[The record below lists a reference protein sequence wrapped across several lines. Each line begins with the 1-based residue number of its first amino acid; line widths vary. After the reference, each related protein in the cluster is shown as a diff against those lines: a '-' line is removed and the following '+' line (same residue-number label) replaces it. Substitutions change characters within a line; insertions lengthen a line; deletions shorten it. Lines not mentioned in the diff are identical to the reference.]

1 MKISIGPIPYFW
13 NRQQIEDFYSQLCSV
28 AAVDCVYVGEIVCSK
43 RRELSPSDWLGVAR
57 ELARFV
63 PQVAVSTLALIEAGS
78 ELSVLKRM
86 ADNGEWLIEA
96 NDLAMVQLAVEK
108 KLPFVAGPT
117 VNIYNGRTLAL
128 LARKGLQRWVP
139 PVELSARTV
148 RAILDE
154 KETLAKEVRV
164 ETEVFAYGRLPLAH
178 SARCFTARYHGR
190 TKDTCGFICSEHP
203 EGLRVNTQ
211 EGEGFL
217 RINGVQVQSD
227 AIHCVKDIEHLARH
241 GAEYVRLSPSGEHF
255 FNVVRAYREW
265 CDGRGAEIDMSAT
278 VNGYWY
284 GEPGMTANLPG
295 A

>member
-1 MKISIGPIPYFW
+1 MKISVGPIPYFW
-13 NRQQIEDFYSQLCSV
+13 KRQQIEDFYSQLCSA
-28 AAVDCVYVGEIVCSK
+28 AAVDAVYVGEIVCSK
-43 RRELSPSDWLGVAR
+43 RRELSPADWLAVAR
-57 ELARFV
+57 DLGQFI
-63 PQVAVSTLALIEAGS
+63 PQVVISTIALIEAGS

-86 ADNGEWLIEA
+86 AENGEWLIEA

-128 LARKGLQRWVP
+128 LVRKGLQRWIP

-154 KETLAKEVRV
+154 HDALSNGAPV
-164 ETEVFAYGRLPLAH
+164 ETEIFAYGRLPLAH
-178 SARCFTARYHGR
+178 SARCFTARHHGR

-227 AIHCVKDIEHLARH
+227 AIHCVKDIEHVRRH
-241 GAEYVRLSPSGEHF
+241 GGDRIRLSPCGDHF

-265 CDGRGAEIDMSAT
+265 CDGRNAEIDMGAT

-284 GEPGMTANLPG
+284 GEPGMCANLPG